1 MSAQQNTPTQAM
13 SAHNIKLCKALIYG
27 TSLIVVMGVSSI
39 LPVLPKMAQELQ
51 ISEASLGVL
60 VYSFTL
66 PGIFLA
72 PVGGILSDRLGRKA
86 VLIPC
91 LCIFALAGIGA
102 SFASSLNELIFWRLL
117 QGSGAACLGVLYTTI
132 AGDVFT
138 DKAERLKIMS
148 HAASILSFG
157 IVLFPSLGGILGEIG
172 WQWSLRLSVLA
183 LPVLA
188 LGFVTTLPPIARN
201 DMRSYA
207 ANTKKILLQ
216 KKSIFCFLLT
226 FCVFCVLYGP
236 LVTYFPLLAS
246 MQYGLSPS
254 QIGILF
260 AISAIGTSTASLLLP
275 LLNTRLPQKVMVIIG
290 SLLFAISMFC
300 FMHWSSSL
308 PFWALSLPILCY
320 GLGQGFAYPS
330 LLNHLSTL
338 APNSGRGAI
347 MAVNGTTLRLSQS
360 VAPFICGYMFHT
372 GSFTAVFFFGLC
384 AALTILFII
393 PSAFKSQDV
402 DF

>member
-1 MSAQQNTPTQAM
+1 MSTQNTSTQALPKR
-13 SAHNIKLCKALIYG
+13 NTQLCKALIYG

-39 LPVLPKMAQELQ
+39 LPVLPKIAQDLH
-51 ISEASLGVL
+51 ISETSLGIL
-60 VYSFTL
+60 IYSFTL
-66 PGIFLA
+66 PGIILA
-72 PVGGILSDRLGRKA
+72 PVGGILSDRLGRKT

-91 LCIFALAGIGA
+91 LFLFAFAGIGA
-102 SFASSLNELIFWRLL
+102 SFAQTLNELIFWRLL

-138 DKAERLKIMS
+138 DKAERLKVMS

-183 LPVLA
+183 LPVLG
-188 LGFVTTLPPIARN
+188 LGLITTLPPIARN

-207 ANTKKILLQ
+207 ENTKKILLQ

-246 MQYGLSPS
+246 LQYNLSPS

-275 LLNTRLPQKVMVIIG
+275 RLNTLLPQKSMVIIG
-290 SLLFAISMFC
+290 SLLFAFSMLC
-300 FMHWSSSL
+300 FIYWSSSF
-308 PFWALSLPILCY
+308 PFWALSLPILFY

-338 APNSGRGAI
+338 APNAGRGAI

-360 VAPFICGYMFHT
+360 VAPFICGYMFHV
-372 GSFTAVFFFGLC
+372 GNFTAVFFFGFC
-384 AALTILFII
+384 AAVTMLFII